1 MITKEFIKELAV
13 KFQASEDNIA
23 REYCQHLFLSY
34 LNKLKGSQK
43 LLFKGGT
50 ALRIIFQSPRFSE
63 DLDFSAVNNG
73 NITVGEINQLIDEV
87 LAKMIKEDIQT
98 SKSVNSETDGST
110 SGGYFAIINIKMLD
124 FSSELQIQVSFRK
137 PDQAIG
143 NTTIVDNSFVAPY
156 LIHYLDEKILVSEK
170 IEALLFRKKP
180 RDFFDLFFILRSPV
194 LVKNIPIRKGLKD
207 EIFKAIIDAGDFE
220 KELKIFLPISFHP
233 VLKDFKDRLRKEI
246 ETHIG

>member
-1 MITKEFIKELAV
+1 MISKEFIKELAV
-13 KFQASEDNIA
+13 KFQTSEDNVA

-63 DLDFSAVNNG
+63 DLDFSAINSG
-73 NITVGEINQLIDEV
+73 NITVEEINKLIDDV
-87 LAKMIKEDIQT
+87 LFKMMEEGIQV
-98 SKSVNSETDGST
+98 SKTLNPGTAGET
-110 SGGYFAIINIKMLD
+110 SGGYFASINVKMLD

-137 PDQAIG
+137 PDQVVG
-143 NTTIVDNSFVAPY
+143 NNTIINNSFVVPY
-156 LIHYLDEKILVSEK
+156 LIHYLEEKILVSEK

-180 RDFFDLFFILRSPV
+180 RDFFDLFFILRNPT
-194 LVKNIPIRKGLKD
+194 LVKNMPVKEGLKND
-207 EIFKAIIDAGDFE
+207 IFQAIDDAGDFE

-233 VLKDFKDRLRKEI
+233 VLKDFKERLKKEI
-246 ETHIG
+246 EIHIG